1 MGASS
6 APLEQEASSLMAR
19 RNKMEKGVTLIAAGT
34 EVVGDVKF
42 ADQLFVS
49 GRVTG
54 NVTADNDKATL
65 VVSGEGCVVGEVRVP
80 NVVINGLIEG
90 DVYASHKVELA
101 EQAKVRG
108 NLYYKLIEMQLGAL
122 VDGQLVHEDEPGV
135 VQNIHPLN
143 ADAAESQ

>member
-1 MGASS
+1 
-6 APLEQEASSLMAR
+6 MAR
-19 RNKMEKGVTLIAAGT
+19 RKKMEKGVTLIAAGT
-34 EVVGDVKF
+34 EVMGDIKF

-54 NVTADNDKATL
+54 NVSAEHEKATL

-90 DVYASHKVELA
+90 DVYAGHKVELA

-108 NLYYKLIEMQLGAL
+108 NLHYKLIEMQLGAL
-122 VDGQLVHEDEPGV
+122 VDGQLVHEEEPGL
-135 VQNIHPLN
+135 VQNVHPLN
-143 ADAAESQ
+143 TADAAES